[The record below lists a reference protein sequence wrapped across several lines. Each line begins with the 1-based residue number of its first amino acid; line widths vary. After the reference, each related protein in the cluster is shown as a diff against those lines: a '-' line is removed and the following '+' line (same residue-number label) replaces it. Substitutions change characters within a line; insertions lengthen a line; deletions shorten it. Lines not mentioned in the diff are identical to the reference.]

1 NVADLLARWS
11 GDQWRSTRHR
21 VLPPPAEAP
30 SEELIS
36 LIMFL
41 EANPDTLV
49 EPLRPGTS
57 YQPVLAG
64 EYLTE
69 RTLAATVP

>member
-1 NVADLLARWS
+1 M
-11 GDQWRSTRHR
+11 
-21 VLPPPAEAP
+21 LPPPAEAP
-30 SEELIS
+30 AEELIS

-41 EANPDTLV
+41 EADPDTLI

-57 YQPVLAG
+57 YQPVRAG
-64 EYLTE
+64 EYLAE